1 MFLEWKRAGETEK
14 FFMVR
19 IVMGRLKAY
28 LPGIIM
34 DGQLWRKKIDE
45 NVGDEISF

>member
-1 MFLEWKRAGETEK
+1 MEVGWRPGKIL
-14 FFMVR
+14 MVQ

-34 DGQLWRKKIDE
+34 DGQL
-45 NVGDEISF
+45 